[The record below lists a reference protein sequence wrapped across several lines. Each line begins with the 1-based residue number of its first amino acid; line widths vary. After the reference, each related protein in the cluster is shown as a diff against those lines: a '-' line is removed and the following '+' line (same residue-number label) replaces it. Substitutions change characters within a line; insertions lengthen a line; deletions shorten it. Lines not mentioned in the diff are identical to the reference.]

1 MVGVRYGKTID
12 TVASLGHVFNNR
24 KIRFVITY
32 TIIEIEEIGLMV
44 IFLKWPKLPRRPGGN
59 LGRLLKHNFN
69 RSWT

>member
-44 IFLKWPKLPRRPGGN
+44 IFLKWPKLPRRPGQFGPFT
-59 LGRLLKHNFN
+59 K
-69 RSWT
+69 T